1 MSIFGQVWLWSLL
14 AFVVGALLTWLVL
27 VLPARKRIRELESS
41 LATAHAEKTRLPA
54 GVSLGAGAAAVAG
67 GTAYLAKPSHDELDE
82 EFAAAEEPKPAYPET
97 LTEHEPAQRPWSEPV
112 EEQAPEPVQDVRE
125 DSVEETTPEHSATQI
140 FEPAEPVRAVE
151 PVEPFEP
158 QGFEPENEYEAEY
171 RTTPQADPE
180 PDPEPEV
187 AAERTQYIP
196 AAQLEPEP
204 EPEPR
209 PEPEN
214 PYAAAA
220 TEYLQPASKLDL
232 EPEPEREPEPEPLP
246 ILPGD
251 GPYRSRLEI
260 QLDPEG
266 AETQPEPEPV
276 SLFSPASRVETEDAP
291 VETSWFEREEQLHDD
306 PPAYAFGSDE
316 EAKAGLLGSEPE
328 TPAEATQVLPKRTP
342 RGAVRGGFEP
352 PQPIQPSM
360 RAIERREPELSGGQ
374 SGSLFEP
381 SVQPG
386 DAMPAPEPPPARPSA
401 APVSESVPPGPFGP
415 GSAMPRPGGGRPAD
429 DFAVKAS
436 VTALRYCAEDSPQFP
451 KMVAEVWFRTAAD
464 AERVGFR
471 PLS

>member
-41 LATAHAEKTRLPA
+41 LATAHAETSRLPA
-54 GVSLGAGAAAVAG
+54 GVSLGAGAAAAAG
-67 GTAYLAKPSHDELDE
+67 GTAYFTKPSDDELDE

-97 LTEHEPAQRPWSEPV
+97 LTEHEPAQRWSEPA
-112 EEQAPEPVQDVRE
+112 EEQAPEPAQEVRE
-125 DSVEETTPEHSATQI
+125 DFAEETAPE
-140 FEPAEPVRAVE
+140 PEPVHTPLATRT
-151 PVEPFEP
+151 
-158 QGFEPENEYEAEY
+158 FEPEEDYEAEY
-171 RTTPQADPE
+171 RTTSDVEPE
-180 PDPEPEV
+180 PEQPAASQTQYIPSDRLDPEPE
-187 AAERTQYIP
+187 AEPAERTQYIP
-196 AAQLEPEP
+196 ATQPEP
-204 EPEPR
+204 EPEPV
-209 PEPEN
+209 N

-220 TEYLQPASKLDL
+220 TEYLQPASQLDV
-232 EPEPEREPEPEPLP
+232 EPEPRPEPEPEPQP
-246 ILPGD
+246 MLPGE

-266 AETQPEPEPV
+266 AETQPEPV
-276 SLFSPASRVETEDAP
+276 SLFSPASRVETEQPP
-291 VETSWFEREEQLHDD
+291 VETNWFEREEELQD

-316 EAKAGLLGSEPE
+316 EAQAGLLDSEPE

-342 RGAVRGGFEP
+342 RGTVRGGFEP

-360 RAIERREPELSGGQ
+360 RAIERREPDLSGGQ

-381 SVQPG
+381 AVQPG
-386 DAMPAPEPPPARPSA
+386 DAMPAPEPPPARQV
-401 APVSESVPPGPFGP
+401 APVAESVPPGPFGP

-436 VTALRYCAEDSPQFP
+436 VTALRYCTEDSPQFP
-451 KMVAEVWFRTAAD
+451 KMVAEVWFRSATD

-471 PLS
+471 PLA

>member
-27 VLPARKRIRELESS
+27 VIPARKRIRELESS
-41 LATAHAEKTRLPA
+41 LAASHVETSRLPA

-67 GTAYLAKPSHDELDE
+67 GTAYLTKPSHDELDE
-82 EFAAAEEPKPAYPET
+82 EFAAAEKPAPAYPET
-97 LTEHEPAQRPWSEPV
+97 LTEHEPAQQWTEPEPV
-112 EEQAPEPVQDVRE
+112 EEQAPEPVEDV
-125 DSVEETTPEHSATQI
+125 VEEPVAAATQT
-140 FEPAEPVRAVE
+140 
-151 PVEPFEP
+151 FEP
-158 QGFEPENEYEAEY
+158 QDKHEDKYEAEY
-171 RTTPQADPE
+171 RTEPQADLE
-180 PDPEPEV
+180 PEPEPEQ

-196 AAQLEPEP
+196 AAQPEP
-204 EPEPR
+204 EPE

-220 TEYLQPASKLDL
+220 TEYLQPASKLDVEL
-232 EPEPEREPEPEPLP
+232 EPEPEPEPLP
-246 ILPGD
+246 VQPVEA
-251 GPYRSRLEI
+251 PYRSRLEI

-266 AETQPEPEPV
+266 AESQPEPV
-276 SLFSPASRVETEDAP
+276 SLFSPASRVDTEQPPAETN
-291 VETSWFEREEQLHDD
+291 WFEREEELHD

-316 EAKAGLLGSEPE
+316 EAQAGLLDSEPE

-381 SVQPG
+381 AVQPG
-386 DAMPAPEPPPARPSA
+386 DAMPAPEPPPARQAA
-401 APVSESVPPGPFGP
+401 APVAESVPPGPFGP

-436 VTALRYCAEDSPQFP
+436 VTALRYCTEESPQFP

-471 PLS
+471 PLT

>member
-27 VLPARKRIRELESS
+27 VLPARKRIRELEGS
-41 LATAHAEKTRLPA
+41 LATVHAETSRLPA
-54 GVSLGAGAAAVAG
+54 GVNLGAGAAAAAG
-67 GTAYLAKPSHDELDE
+67 GTAYFTKPADDELDE
-82 EFAAAEEPKPAYPET
+82 EFAAAEESKPSYPET
-97 LTEHEPAQRPWSEPV
+97 LTEHEPAQVWSEPV
-112 EEQAPEPVQDVRE
+112 QEQAPEPVQDV
-125 DSVEETTPEHSATQI
+125 VEES
-140 FEPAEPVRAVE
+140 PAETRT
-151 PVEPFEP
+151 
-158 QGFEPENEYEAEY
+158 FEPEDEYEAEY
-171 RTTPQADPE
+171 RTAPDVELE
-180 PDPEPEV
+180 PDPEP
-187 AAERTQYIP
+187 AAERTQFIP

-204 EPEPR
+204 E

-220 TEYLQPASKLDL
+220 TEYLQPASKLDV
-232 EPEPEREPEPEPLP
+232 EPEPEPEPVLP
-246 ILPGD
+246 SE
-251 GPYRSRLEI
+251 GPYRSRLEM

-266 AETQPEPEPV
+266 VETQPEPV
-276 SLFSPASRVETEDAP
+276 SLFNPASRVDTEQAPIETN
-291 VETSWFEREEQLHDD
+291 WFEREEELQD

-316 EAKAGLLGSEPE
+316 EAQAGLLDSEPE

-342 RGAVRGGFEP
+342 RGGAVRGGFEP

-360 RAIERREPELSGGQ
+360 RAIERREPDLSGGQ

-381 SVQPG
+381 AVQPG
-386 DAMPAPEPPPARPSA
+386 DAMPAPDPPPARQAA
-401 APVSESVPPGPFGP
+401 APVAESVPPGPFGP

-436 VTALRYCAEDSPQFP
+436 VTALRYCTEDSPQFP
-451 KMVAEVWFRTAAD
+451 KMVAEVWFRTATD

>member
-27 VLPARKRIRELESS
+27 VLPARKRIRELEGS
-41 LATAHAEKTRLPA
+41 LATVHAETSRLPA
-54 GVSLGAGAAAVAG
+54 GVSLGAGAAAAAG
-67 GTAYLAKPSHDELDE
+67 GTAYFTKPTDDELDE

-97 LTEHEPAQRPWSEPV
+97 LTEHEPAQVWTEPV
-112 EEQAPEPVQDVRE
+112 QEQAPEPVQDV
-125 DSVEETTPEHSATQI
+125 VEEH
-140 FEPAEPVRAVE
+140 PAET
-151 PVEPFEP
+151 
-158 QGFEPENEYEAEY
+158 QTFEPEDEYEAEY
-171 RTTPQADPE
+171 RTAPDVEPE
-180 PDPEPEV
+180 PDPEP
-187 AAERTQYIP
+187 AAERTQFIP

-204 EPEPR
+204 E

-220 TEYLQPASKLDL
+220 TEYLQPASKLDV
-232 EPEPEREPEPEPLP
+232 EPEPEPEPEPQP
-246 ILPGD
+246 ILPGE

-266 AETQPEPEPV
+266 VETQPEPV
-276 SLFSPASRVETEDAP
+276 SLFSPASRVDTEQAPIETN
-291 VETSWFEREEQLHDD
+291 WFEREEELQD

-316 EAKAGLLGSEPE
+316 EARAGLLDSEPE

-342 RGAVRGGFEP
+342 RGMVRGGFEP

-360 RAIERREPELSGGQ
+360 RAIERREPDLSGGQ

-381 SVQPG
+381 AVQPG
-386 DAMPAPEPPPARPSA
+386 DAMPAPEPPPAREAA
-401 APVSESVPPGPFGP
+401 APVAESVPPGPFGP

-436 VTALRYCAEDSPQFP
+436 VTALRYCTEDSPQFP
-451 KMVAEVWFRTAAD
+451 KMVAEVWFRTATD

>member
-41 LATAHAEKTRLPA
+41 LATVHAETSRLPA
-54 GVSLGAGAAAVAG
+54 GVSLGAGAAAAAG
-67 GTAYLAKPSHDELDE
+67 GTAYFTKPSDEELDE
-82 EFAAAEEPKPAYPET
+82 EFAATEEPQVPKPAYPET
-97 LTEHEPAQRPWSEPV
+97 LTEHEPAQVWSEPV
-112 EEQAPEPVQDVRE
+112 QEQAPEPVQDVI
-125 DSVEETTPEHSATQI
+125 EEPEHVSAPT
-140 FEPAEPVRAVE
+140 RT
-151 PVEPFEP
+151 
-158 QGFEPENEYEAEY
+158 FEPEDEYEAEY
-171 RTTPQADPE
+171 RTAPEAEPE
-180 PDPEPEV
+180 PDPEP
-187 AAERTQYIP
+187 AAERTQFIP
-196 AAQLEPEP
+196 AAQLEPE
-204 EPEPR
+204 

-220 TEYLQPASKLDL
+220 TEYLQPASKLDV
-232 EPEPEREPEPEPLP
+232 EPEPEPIP
-246 ILPGD
+246 AAD
-251 GPYRSRLEI
+251 GPYRSRLEM

-266 AETQPEPEPV
+266 VETQPEPV
-276 SLFSPASRVETEDAP
+276 SLFNPASRVDTEQAP
-291 VETSWFEREEQLHDD
+291 VETNWFEREEELQD

-316 EAKAGLLGSEPE
+316 EAQAGLLDSEPE

-342 RGAVRGGFEP
+342 KGVVRGGFEP

-360 RAIERREPELSGGQ
+360 RAIERREPDLSGGQ

-381 SVQPG
+381 AVQPG
-386 DAMPAPEPPPARPSA
+386 DAMPAPEPPPARQAA

-436 VTALRYCAEDSPQFP
+436 VTALRYCTEDSPQFP
-451 KMVAEVWFRTAAD
+451 KMVAEVWFRSSTD

>member
-41 LATAHAEKTRLPA
+41 LATAHAETSRLPA

-82 EFAAAEEPKPAYPET
+82 EFAAVEEPSKPAYPET
-97 LTEHEPAQRPWSEPV
+97 LTEQEPAQQWTEPAEEPV
-112 EEQAPEPVQDVRE
+112 KDEEPA
-125 DSVEETTPEHSATQI
+125 EEPEHSSTQI
-140 FEPAEPVRAVE
+140 FEPEE
-151 PVEPFEP
+151 
-158 QGFEPENEYEAEY
+158 EYEAEY
-171 RTTPQADPE
+171 RTAPQ
-180 PDPEPEV
+180 PDPEPEPDAEL

-196 AAQLEPEP
+196 AALPEPEP
-204 EPEPR
+204 EPEPQ
-209 PEPEN
+209 PEN
-214 PYAAAA
+214 PYVAAA
-220 TEYLQPASKLDL
+220 TDYLQPASQLDV
-232 EPEPEREPEPEPLP
+232 EPEPEPEP
-246 ILPGD
+246 QPSLPGE
-251 GPYRSRLEI
+251 GPYRSRLEM

-266 AETQPEPEPV
+266 AETQPEPV
-276 SLFSPASRVETEDAP
+276 SLFSPASRVETEQAP
-291 VETSWFEREEQLHDD
+291 VETNWFEREEELHDP

-316 EAKAGLLGSEPE
+316 EAKGGLLDSEPE

-381 SVQPG
+381 AVQPG
-386 DAMPAPEPPPARPSA
+386 DAMPAPEPPPARQV
-401 APVSESVPPGPFGP
+401 APVTESVPPGPFGP

-436 VTALRYCAEDSPQFP
+436 VTALRYCTEDSPQFP
-451 KMVAEVWFRTAAD
+451 KMVAEVWFRSAAD

-471 PLS
+471 PLT

>member
-27 VLPARKRIRELESS
+27 VIPARKRIRELESS
-41 LATAHAEKTRLPA
+41 LATAHAETSRLPA

-67 GTAYLAKPSHDELDE
+67 GTAYLTKPSHDDLDE

-97 LTEHEPAQRPWSEPV
+97 LTEQEPAQQWTEPA
-112 EEQAPEPVQDVRE
+112 EEPAQDVVKE
-125 DSVEETTPEHSATQI
+125 PEHSPAATQT
-140 FEPAEPVRAVE
+140 
-151 PVEPFEP
+151 
-158 QGFEPENEYEAEY
+158 FEPEEEYEAEY
-171 RTTPQADPE
+171 RTAEQTEPELE
-180 PDPEPEV
+180 PDPEP
-187 AAERTQYIP
+187 AAERTQFIP
-196 AAQLEPEP
+196 AALPEP
-204 EPEPR
+204 EPEPQ
-209 PEPEN
+209 PEPEPAN
-214 PYAAAA
+214 PYVAAA
-220 TEYLQPASKLDL
+220 TDYLQPASKLDL
-232 EPEPEREPEPEPLP
+232 EPEPEPEPQPPLP
-246 ILPGD
+246 GE
-251 GPYRSRLEI
+251 GPYRSRLEM

-266 AETQPEPEPV
+266 AETQPEPV
-276 SLFSPASRVETEDAP
+276 SLFSPASRVETEQAP
-291 VETSWFEREEQLHDD
+291 VETNWFEREEELHD

-316 EAKAGLLGSEPE
+316 EAKAGHLDSEPE

-381 SVQPG
+381 AVQPG
-386 DAMPAPEPPPARPSA
+386 DAMPAPEPPPARQVS
-401 APVSESVPPGPFGP
+401 APVAESVPPGPFGP

-436 VTALRYCAEDSPQFP
+436 VTALRYCTEDSQQFP

-471 PLS
+471 PLT

>member
-41 LATAHAEKTRLPA
+41 LATAHAETSRLPA

-82 EFAAAEEPKPAYPET
+82 EFAAVEEPSKPAYPET
-97 LTEHEPAQRPWSEPV
+97 LTEQEPAQQWTEPADEPV
-112 EEQAPEPVQDVRE
+112 KDAPEDVH
-125 DSVEETTPEHSATQI
+125 EEPEPEHSPTQ
-140 FEPAEPVRAVE
+140 V
-151 PVEPFEP
+151 
-158 QGFEPENEYEAEY
+158 FEPEEEYEAEY
-171 RTTPQADPE
+171 RTAPQPDSEPE
-180 PDPEPEV
+180 PDQEHP
-187 AAERTQYIP
+187 AERTQFIP
-196 AAQLEPEP
+196 AALPEPEP
-204 EPEPR
+204 EPEP
-209 PEPEN
+209 EPAN
-214 PYAAAA
+214 PYVAAA
-220 TEYLQPASKLDL
+220 TDYLQPGSKLDV
-232 EPEPEREPEPEPLP
+232 EPEPEPEP
-246 ILPGD
+246 QPPAPAE
-251 GPYRSRLEI
+251 GPYRSRLEM

-266 AETQPEPEPV
+266 AETQPEPV
-276 SLFSPASRVETEDAP
+276 SLFSPASRVETEQAP
-291 VETSWFEREEQLHDD
+291 VETNWFEREEELHD

-316 EAKAGLLGSEPE
+316 EAKAGLLDSEPE

-381 SVQPG
+381 AVQPG
-386 DAMPAPEPPPARPSA
+386 DAMPAPEPPPARQV
-401 APVSESVPPGPFGP
+401 APVAESVPPGPFGP

-436 VTALRYCAEDSPQFP
+436 VTALRYCTEDSPQFP

-471 PLS
+471 PLT

>member
-27 VLPARKRIRELESS
+27 VLPARKRIRELEGS
-41 LATAHAEKTRLPA
+41 LATVHAETSRLPA
-54 GVSLGAGAAAVAG
+54 GVSLGAGAAAAAG
-67 GTAYLAKPSHDELDE
+67 GTAYFTKPTDDELDE
-82 EFAAAEEPKPAYPET
+82 EFAAAEEPKPDYPET
-97 LTEHEPAQRPWSEPV
+97 LTEHEPAQVWTEPV
-112 EEQAPEPVQDVRE
+112 QEQAPEPVQDA
-125 DSVEETTPEHSATQI
+125 VEEP
-140 FEPAEPVRAVE
+140 PAETRT
-151 PVEPFEP
+151 
-158 QGFEPENEYEAEY
+158 FEPEDEYEAEY
-171 RTTPQADPE
+171 RTAPEVEPE
-180 PDPEPEV
+180 PDPEP
-187 AAERTQYIP
+187 AAERTQFIP

-204 EPEPR
+204 E

-220 TEYLQPASKLDL
+220 TEYLQPASKLDV
-232 EPEPEREPEPEPLP
+232 EPEPEPEPEPQP
-246 ILPGD
+246 ILPGE

-266 AETQPEPEPV
+266 VETQPEPV
-276 SLFSPASRVETEDAP
+276 SLFSPASRVDTEQAPIETN
-291 VETSWFEREEQLHDD
+291 WFEREEELQD

-316 EAKAGLLGSEPE
+316 EARAGLLDSEPE

-342 RGAVRGGFEP
+342 RGMVRGGFEP

-360 RAIERREPELSGGQ
+360 RAIERREPDLSGGQ

-381 SVQPG
+381 AVQPG
-386 DAMPAPEPPPARPSA
+386 DAMPAPEPPPAREAA
-401 APVSESVPPGPFGP
+401 APVAESVPPGPFGP
-415 GSAMPRPGGGRPAD
+415 GSAMPRPGGGRPAE

-436 VTALRYCAEDSPQFP
+436 VTALRYCTEDSPQFP
-451 KMVAEVWFRTAAD
+451 KMVAEVWFRTATD

>member
-27 VLPARKRIRELESS
+27 VIPARKRVRELESS
-41 LATAHAEKTRLPA
+41 LATAHAEKSRLPA

-67 GTAYLAKPSHDELDE
+67 GTAYLTKPSHDELDE
-82 EFAAAEEPKPAYPET
+82 EFAAAEEPRPAYPET
-97 LTEHEPAQRPWSEPV
+97 LTEQEPAPSQWTEPV
-112 EEQAPEPVQDVRE
+112 EEQAPEPVRDVRE
-125 DSVEETTPEHSATQI
+125 DFVEETAPEPTATQI
-140 FEPAEPVRAVE
+140 FEPAEPVQALEPSE
-151 PVEPFEP
+151 PVEP
-158 QGFEPENEYEAEY
+158 QTFEPEDEYEAEY
-171 RTTPQADPE
+171 RTAPQPDLEPDSDPE
-180 PDPEPEV
+180 T
-187 AAERTQYIP
+187 AAERTQFIP

-204 EPEPR
+204 EPESQ
-209 PEPEN
+209 PEN

-220 TEYLQPASKLDL
+220 TEYLQPASKLDV
-232 EPEPEREPEPEPLP
+232 EAEPEPLLP
-246 ILPGD
+246 PEPLPEPQPVLPGE

-266 AETQPEPEPV
+266 AETQPEPV
-276 SLFSPASRVETEDAP
+276 SLFSPASRVETEQAP
-291 VETSWFEREEQLHDD
+291 VETSWFEREEALHDD

-316 EAKAGLLGSEPE
+316 EAKAGLLESEPE

-381 SVQPG
+381 AVQPG
-386 DAMPAPEPPPARPSA
+386 DAMPAPEPPPARQAA

-436 VTALRYCAEDSPQFP
+436 VTALRYCTEESPQFP
-451 KMVAEVWFRTAAD
+451 KMVAEVWFRSAAD

>member
-41 LATAHAEKTRLPA
+41 LAATHAESSRLPA
-54 GVSLGAGAAAVAG
+54 GVTFGAGAAAAAG
-67 GTAYLAKPSHDELDE
+67 GTAYFTKPSHDELDE

-97 LTEHEPAQRPWSEPV
+97 LTEHEPAQPWTEPV
-112 EEQAPEPVQDVRE
+112 EEKDPEPSEYAEYTAGDVVEETAPEPVH
-125 DSVEETTPEHSATQI
+125 TPT
-140 FEPAEPVRAVE
+140 RT
-151 PVEPFEP
+151 
-158 QGFEPENEYEAEY
+158 FEPEEEYEAEY
-171 RTTPQADPE
+171 RTA
-180 PDPEPEV
+180 PDTEPESS
-187 AAERTQYIP
+187 AERTQYIP
-196 AAQLEPEP
+196 AAQLDPEPLPEP
-204 EPEPR
+204 EPEPQ
-209 PEPEN
+209 PAN

-220 TEYLQPASKLDL
+220 TEYLQPASQLDI
-232 EPEPEREPEPEPLP
+232 EPEPLPEPEPEPLP
-246 ILPGD
+246 EPQPVLPGD

-266 AETQPEPEPV
+266 VETQPEPV
-276 SLFSPASRVETEDAP
+276 SLFSPSSRVDTEQAP
-291 VETSWFEREEQLHDD
+291 VETNWFEREEELQH

-316 EAKAGLLGSEPE
+316 EAKAGLLDSEPQ

-342 RGAVRGGFEP
+342 RGTVRGGFEP
-352 PQPIQPSM
+352 PQPITPSM

-381 SVQPG
+381 AVQPG
-386 DAMPAPEPPPARPSA
+386 DSMPAPEPPPARQTA

-429 DFAVKAS
+429 DFSVKAS
-436 VTALRYCAEDSPQFP
+436 VTALRYCTEDSPQFP
-451 KMVAEVWFRTAAD
+451 KMVAEVWFRTATD

>member
-27 VLPARKRIRELESS
+27 VLPARKRIRELEGS
-41 LATAHAEKTRLPA
+41 LATVHAETSRLPA
-54 GVSLGAGAAAVAG
+54 GVSLGAGAAAAAG
-67 GTAYLAKPSHDELDE
+67 GTAYFTKPTDDELDE

-97 LTEHEPAQRPWSEPV
+97 LTEHEPAQVWTEPV
-112 EEQAPEPVQDVRE
+112 QEQAPEPVQDV
-125 DSVEETTPEHSATQI
+125 VEE
-140 FEPAEPVRAVE
+140 R
-151 PVEPFEP
+151 PVETRT
-158 QGFEPENEYEAEY
+158 FEPEDEYEAEY
-171 RTTPQADPE
+171 RTAPDVEPE
-180 PDPEPEV
+180 PDPEP
-187 AAERTQYIP
+187 AAERTQFIP

-204 EPEPR
+204 E

-220 TEYLQPASKLDL
+220 TEYLQPASKLDV
-232 EPEPEREPEPEPLP
+232 EPEPEPEPEPQP
-246 ILPGD
+246 ILPGE

-266 AETQPEPEPV
+266 VETQPEPV
-276 SLFSPASRVETEDAP
+276 SLFSPASRVDTEQAPIETN
-291 VETSWFEREEQLHDD
+291 WFEREEELQD

-316 EAKAGLLGSEPE
+316 EARAGLLDSEPE

-342 RGAVRGGFEP
+342 RGMVRGGFEP

-360 RAIERREPELSGGQ
+360 RAIERREPDLSGGQ

-381 SVQPG
+381 AVQPG
-386 DAMPAPEPPPARPSA
+386 DAMPAPEPPPAREAA
-401 APVSESVPPGPFGP
+401 APVAESVPPGPFGP

-436 VTALRYCAEDSPQFP
+436 VTALRYCTEDSPQFP
-451 KMVAEVWFRTAAD
+451 KMVAEVWFRTATD